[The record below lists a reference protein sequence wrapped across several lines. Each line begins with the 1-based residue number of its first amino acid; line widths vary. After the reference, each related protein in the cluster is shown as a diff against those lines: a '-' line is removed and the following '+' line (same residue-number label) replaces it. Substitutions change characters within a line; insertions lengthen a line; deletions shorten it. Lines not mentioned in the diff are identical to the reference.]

1 MIRVISGDN
10 ELAALDF
17 QKHYRLPVVHLMD
30 PDRAFERK
38 YNRRGWPFLMLVDSE
53 GNIIHQCNNLI
64 DRESQL
70 NSLLNKIK
78 SESFPAAAKTV
89 DGIYYMNSTLQRSGE
104 VEKTLRNERFTSI
117 AAGFDGQTYTVFTS
131 LKDGNSDVVM
141 RISDGTSFGKDIPIA
156 ATDADEYDGTVIVD
170 NKDQVWVC
178 WTSNAVDSKYQIYL
192 TSLKDVR
199 EGRQSIVVSKSQDDT
214 MHGRMTADDS
224 GAIWITY
231 YQWHNIG
238 QNSRDKEVYL
248 RKYSNGEF
256 SNQILI
262 SPSDVPAYEDHTDPS
277 ISVLNRQVVVSWSW
291 DFHRPKGYTQ
301 DAKEPTIFA
310 RTINQDLELDKPFHI
325 SGHRI
330 DDAPMLSSAYNNNL
344 WCAWD
349 SLGRSQK
356 DRVYR
361 KNLFIRSLNTSDAVG
376 REYAIAQDLVNVCSP
391 CFAFD
396 STGKGVL
403 TFSQSENG
411 KDWSLWRAEYDP
423 DNNCWKEPVMVISE
437 GNPRFGSCAYDTKGR
452 LWIAY
457 SVQTDKGREVTI
469 KQVD

>member
-1 MIRVISGDN
+1 
-10 ELAALDF
+10 
-17 QKHYRLPVVHLMD
+17 
-30 PDRAFERK
+30 
-38 YNRRGWPFLMLVDSE
+38 MLVDSE

-224 GAIWITY
+224 GTIWITY
-231 YQWHNIG
+231 YQWQNIG

-248 RKYSNGEF
+248 RKYSNGTF
-256 SNQILI
+256 SEEIHI
-262 SPSDVPAYEDHTDPS
+262 SPSDVPSYEDHTDPS
-277 ISVLNRQVVVSWSW
+277 ISVMNGQVFVSWSW
-291 DFHRPKGYTQ
+291 DFHRPKGYTKE
-301 DAKEPTIFA
+301 AKEPTIFA
-310 RTINQDLELDKPFHI
+310 RTVSQDIALGKPFNI
-325 SGHRI
+325 SGNRI
-330 DDAPMLSSAYNNNL
+330 DTTPMLSSAYNNNL
-344 WCAWD
+344 WCSWD
-349 SLGRSQK
+349 SLGFSQRE
-356 DRVYR
+356 RVYR
-361 KNLFIRSLNTSDAVG
+361 KNLYVRLLNAQDAIG
-376 REYAIAQDLVNVCSP
+376 REFAIVEDLVNVCSP

-396 STGKGVL
+396 AGRKGVL
-403 TFSQSENG
+403 TFSQTENG
-411 KDWSLWRAEYDP
+411 KDWSL
-423 DNNCWKEPVMVISE
+423 
-437 GNPRFGSCAYDTKGR
+437 
-452 LWIAY
+452 
-457 SVQTDKGREVTI
+457 
-469 KQVD
+469 